1 MTLDVVRFTP
11 SSLGA
16 NTAGTFAW
24 YFDGSDVDLTR
35 NGEDLDTLSFATDG
49 RNVFSTTGNFSVSGI
64 SGNDEDLIAF
74 TPTALGATT
83 SGSWTLFFDGSDVGL
98 NDLSSEDIKGAW
110 IDPLNGHIYL
120 TVVGAFS
127 VTGVTGDGSDIF
139 VCVPTSLG
147 ANTACTFSM
156 YWDGSANG
164 FGGELLDG
172 FSIAR

>member
-1 MTLDVVRFTP
+1 MTT
-11 SSLGA
+11 
-16 NTAGTFAW
+16 
-24 YFDGSDVDLTR
+24 
-35 NGEDLDTLSFATDG
+35 NGEDLDTLSFAADG
-49 RNVFSTTGNFSVSGI
+49 RNVFSTTGGFSVPGV

-74 TPTALGATT
+74 TPTNLGTNT

-98 NDLSSEDIKGAW
+98 NDSSSEDIMGAW
-110 IDPLNGHIYL
+110 IDSQNGHIYL
-120 TVVGAFS
+120 TVVGSFS

-139 VCVPTSLG
+139 VCVPSSLG
-147 ANTACTFSM
+147 ANTVCTFSM